1 MGLDLEKSNDITSV
15 VSRHTDEYNLYVA
28 RSTPSGNLAL
38 SEGHQ
43 LKKGLHARHV
53 SMIAI
58 GGALGTGL
66 LIGTGLALAKAGPAS
81 ILIAYG
87 VIGMVVFMV
96 MCALGEVATFIPLA
110 DGFTGYC
117 NRYVDP
123 ALGFACGYVYLFK
136 YLLIPANQLV
146 AGSLTV
152 QYWVSKDTM
161 NPGIWITIFLVVI
174 VAINVLGI
182 RFFGEI
188 EFWLS
193 TLKVLT
199 CLGLILVLWIIA
211 LGGGP
216 THDRLGFRYWQ
227 HPGAFK
233 EYTDGSKNL
242 KIEGGTGRFVAFV
255 SVLVTAVFA
264 FLGTELC
271 GITFAECE
279 RPRRAIPKAIR
290 LTFYRIVIFYL
301 LSILFL
307 GMCVAYNDPILV
319 KAKGS
324 TAAASPF
331 VIAIQNANIP
341 ALPHIINACILLFV
355 LSAANS
361 DMYICS
367 RTIYGLAVAGYAPK
381 FFSKTNR
388 MGVPYYGVALSFA
401 FCLLAYM
408 TVLSG
413 AGLIFNYFVNV
424 VSLCGLLAWMCILII
439 HIRFMAACKVQGIDR
454 KRDLTYRSP
463 LQPYGSYFALF
474 VCVLVIFIKNF
485 TVFLG
490 NSFTYKDFITG
501 YIVLPVFV
509 IMFVG
514 FKLIYKTELIRPEDV
529 DLTTYRDVIDAEEER
544 FAAEAAESKALREA
558 SGNPKNKEWFYENFL
573 GWLF

>member
-1 MGLDLEKSNDITSV
+1 MAADLEKSSEQIDTL
-15 VSRHTDEYNLYVA
+15 SRHSEEYHLYVSK
-28 RSTPSGNLAL
+28 STPSANLAFN
-38 SEGHQ
+38 EGHQ
-43 LKKGLHARHV
+43 LKKGLEARHV

-66 LIGTGLALAKAGPAS
+66 LIGTGSALAKAGPGS
-81 ILIAYG
+81 ILIAYSI
-87 VIGMVVFMV
+87 IGLVVYMV
-96 MCALGEVATFIPLA
+96 MCALGEIASFIPLA

-117 NRYVDP
+117 NRYVEP

-146 AGSLTV
+146 AGSLVV
-152 QYWVSKDTM
+152 QYWVSPEKM
-161 NPGIWITIFLVVI
+161 NPGIWITIFLIII
-174 VAINVLGI
+174 VAINILGI

-199 CLGLILVLWIIA
+199 CLGLILILLIIA

-216 THDRLGFRYWQ
+216 THDRLGFRYWKN
-227 HPGAFK
+227 PGAFK
-233 EYTDGSKNL
+233 EYTDSSKHM
-242 KIEGGTGRFVAFV
+242 KISGDKGRFVAFI
-255 SVLVTAVFA
+255 STLVTAVFA

-307 GMCVAYNDPILV
+307 GMCVAYNDPLLT

-331 VIAIQNANIP
+331 VIAIRNAKIKG
-341 ALPHIINACILLFV
+341 LPHIINGCILLFV

-367 RTIYGLAVAGYAPK
+367 RNIYGLAVAGYAPK

-388 MGVPYYGVALSFA
+388 MGVPYYGIALSFA

-408 TVLSG
+408 TVSSG
-413 AGLIFNYFVNV
+413 AGEIFGYFVSV
-424 VSLCGLLAWMCILII
+424 VSQCGLLAWACILFI
-439 HIRFMAACKVQGIDR
+439 HIRFMKACKAQGIDR
-454 KRDLTYRSP
+454 KRDLVYRSP
-463 LQPYGSYFALF
+463 FQPYGSYFAF
-474 VCVLVIFIKNF
+474 AVCVLVILIKNF

-490 NSFTYKDFITG
+490 KPFAYKDFITG
-501 YIVLPVFV
+501 YIILPIFV
-509 IMFVG
+509 IMYFG
-514 FKLIYKTELIRPEDV
+514 FKFYYKTSIIPSDEV
-529 DLTTYRDVIDAEEER
+529 DMVTYRDVIDAEEER
-544 FAAEAAESKALREA
+544 YAAEEAENKALREA
-558 SGNPKNKEWFYENFL
+558 KGNPKDKQWYYETFI